1 MNNSGAAGQMSGYA
15 RFPGPPHSGHHFSP
29 RFTHRGPPP
38 KQPNFFMPP
47 HQSSVR
53 QQVSYSDMNL
63 FSNGANRQ
71 NANYAFGKNFGHP
84 RPNFNSP
91 PPRHQVSYGDSNMF
105 ASNTGQQYMFNSPQ
119 NPPPPQL
126 NQQNGN
132 QWQQNH
138 GHQNGQWNN
147 QFQNESTKM
156 NDSGNFAENGFN
168 GMKATHNNRKPWNNN
183 VWSNLPKDFNKKHE
197 HFPKK
202 KKKPKVDKRDLAEN
216 NVYFCETCD
225 RGYKAMDKYQEH
237 IDSHVKCRHEGCSY
251 TAHPKLVQLHDRTQH
266 SSGLATKIWKLES
279 PEDIAK
285 WREERKRNF
294 PTAETVKRK
303 NEIIQEKI
311 ARGEVIE
318 TKTFGK
324 MRNKGG
330 KKDKFGKWKNKR
342 QNNRNNRGRR
352 EDDCTETPPKIGAPS
367 IKVADKDKR
376 FDADPL
382 SLLEG
387 LEETV
392 PNSDQA
398 VSAVGGLA
406 TLMANY
412 SDSDEEKPP
421 QTNKLSHTDI
431 PTQNDTLSKKEIQ
444 CVENGEN
451 NGTEH
456 VNKRKRKRHRK
467 NDGDFSSRP
476 KVRKSTLLEKLLAP
490 NIRRERNL
498 VLQCVYHIV
507 KENFFGVGSKKEDK
521 EPNLEVTCDSAEG
534 CVIKPETD
542 GESCVPPDSSK
553 AEETSE
559 EKLNC
564 KEPNH
569 LDIKIQNVVVD
580 PLKTDSIKEC
590 VIDDLAW
597 A

>member
-38 KQPNFFMPP
+38 KQLNFYMSP

-71 NANYAFGKNFGHP
+71 NANYAYGKNFSHP

-147 QFQNESTKM
+147 HFQNESTKM
-156 NDSGNFAENGFN
+156 NGRVNFAENG
-168 GMKATHNNRKPWNNN
+168 MKTTHNNRKPWNNN

-225 RGYKAMDKYQEH
+225 RGYKAQDKYQEH

-367 IKVADKDKR
+367 TKVADKDKR

-392 PNSDQA
+392 PDSDQA

-421 QTNKLSHTDI
+421 QTNKPLHTDI
-431 PTQNDTLSKKEIQ
+431 PSQNDTLSKKEIQ

-456 VNKRKRKRHRK
+456 GNKRKRKRHRK
-467 NDGDFSSRP
+467 NDGDFNSRP

-521 EPNLEVTCDSAEG
+521 EPSLEVTCDSAEG

-553 AEETSE
+553 SEETLE

-580 PLKTDSIKEC
+580 PLKIDSIKEC
-590 VIDDLAW
+590 VIDDHAW